1 MQTRLQAENNPLEF
15 VYVVAGFTLIELMLV
30 LAVVA
35 ATVNVAGR
43 CVPPAPYALG
53 GSATFSAA
61 IVELLLYEPDNNYRA
76 FRVTVRGYGST
87 SRSTVLLQAYAVL

>member
-1 MQTRLQAENNPLEF
+1 MQRTTRPGLSRC
-15 VYVVAGFTLIELMLV
+15 VGFTLIELMLV

-43 CVPPAPYALG
+43 CVPPYALI
-53 GSATFSAA
+53 GSAAPACA
-61 IVELLLYEPDNNYRA
+61 IVELLRYEPDNNYRA

-87 SRSTVLLQAYAVL
+87 SRSTVLLKAYAVL

>member
-1 MQTRLQAENNPLEF
+1 MQRTTRPGLSRC
-15 VYVVAGFTLIELMLV
+15 VGFTLIELMLV

-35 ATVNVAGR
+35 ATVNVA
-43 CVPPAPYALG
+43 C
-53 GSATFSAA
+53 A
-61 IVELLLYEPDNNYRA
+61 IVELLRYEPDNNYRA